1 MNNVEK
7 PWYKRWQVWLGI
19 IVALGLLGKILPE
32 PPQEKSEAKE
42 VVKESETQQ
51 DKNKKSEIK
60 EDEKVQKESETTK
73 DKESKKKPVEIKPLT
88 KEEVLNKFTIDP
100 DIDPYIDGQFLFD
113 ASRKDTADYYALADT
128 DRYRNANVIF
138 KDSQIA
144 RVKFIPLNDVKA
156 EDIFIEFGITDKP
169 RKLGG
174 MAGAYEVALIP
185 MYWSQNIERY
195 PFELD

>member
-42 VVKESETQQ
+42 VAKAPDEQQ
-51 DKNKKSEIK
+51 DKNKASIVKDEEKSQKDAEI
-60 EDEKVQKESETTK
+60 TK
-73 DKESKKKPVEIKPLT
+73 DKESKPSEIKPLT

-100 DIDPYIDGQFLFD
+100 DIDPYIDGPYIFVD
-113 ASRKDTADYYALADT
+113 GETDTADYYALADT
-128 DRYRNANVIF
+128 DRYKNASVIF
-138 KDSQIA
+138 KDGQIA

-156 EDIFIEFGITDKP
+156 EDLLIEFGITEKP
-169 RKLGG
+169 RKLRG
-174 MAGAYEVALIP
+174 MAGFHEIALISK
-185 MYWSQNIERY
+185 YWSQNIERS